1 MESSLIETS
10 TATTAEKVQIT
21 PISTRRYLSLDI
33 NVLFPLVTDDPTNVE
48 DVTYV
53 QRAIKSIVTSKDLS
67 QQKDYLGSVQYANK
81 AVGLIEKLFEM
92 RKEKNPDFVVLQA
105 PFYYF
110 LANQIL
116 TYAEN
121 SIDVFGNIIALPDD
135 VLPLFSEDEDQ
146 ESEDDNPEAP
156 NVDVETVN
164 QQAQQNDNDEDEP
177 RIEEEVKSQVLQ
189 KDEESKEELKEQ
201 DKGNDEMHEICI
213 DIQENLA
220 ACIELVLGFLN
231 TENQLEASKLQR
243 EEALTDLLID
253 AYYKLGELCFF
264 QELYEPAIPY
274 YGRVTELCT
283 KNGKTKPENTRILA
297 SAFFQIGSAYQNL
310 QKRAEAEYNYTK
322 GAEVFKFIIIYE
334 SKQVGKEIDP
344 EAVTFEQLVQP
355 SIFDNEGL
363 KDLKEQL

>member
-1 MESSLIETS
+1 
-10 TATTAEKVQIT
+10 
-21 PISTRRYLSLDI
+21 
-33 NVLFPLVTDDPTNVE
+33 
-48 DVTYV
+48 
-53 QRAIKSIVTSKDLS
+53 
-67 QQKDYLGSVQYANK
+67 
-81 AVGLIEKLFEM
+81 
-92 RKEKNPDFVVLQA
+92 
-105 PFYYF
+105 
-110 LANQIL
+110 
-116 TYAEN
+116 
-121 SIDVFGNIIALPDD
+121 
-135 VLPLFSEDEDQ
+135 
-146 ESEDDNPEAP
+146 
-156 NVDVETVN
+156 
-164 QQAQQNDNDEDEP
+164 
-177 RIEEEVKSQVLQ
+177 
-189 KDEESKEELKEQ
+189 
-201 DKGNDEMHEICI
+201 MHEICI

-297 SAFFQIGSAYQNL
+297 SAFFQIGSAYQNM